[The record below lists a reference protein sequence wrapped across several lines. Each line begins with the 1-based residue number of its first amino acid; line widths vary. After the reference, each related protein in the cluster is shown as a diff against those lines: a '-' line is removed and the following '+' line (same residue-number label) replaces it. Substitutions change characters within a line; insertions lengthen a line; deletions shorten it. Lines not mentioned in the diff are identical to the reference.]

1 MKYIWEKHD
10 WPEFRVDTSKIQ
22 GVLYQYALET
32 GALSGGL
39 AQLPE
44 EIQQEAMIDT
54 MVVEAL
60 KTSIIEGESFN
71 PEDVRSSI
79 LNQLGFTLSSTSIKD
94 PRSIGIAQL
103 MISVRESFNSDID
116 EQQLFSW
123 HKMIMITSSRIT
135 DLEVGKWRT
144 GQAPMQIVSGPIGNE
159 KIHFEAPPSKSI
171 PLEMKR
177 FIKWFNETHP
187 TRGTVKMQGPVRAA
201 IAHLYFETIH
211 PFSDGNGRIGR
222 ALSEKALSQDLQ
234 RPALLSLSVAINKNR
249 KQYYQSLSHASLGDM
264 DITPWIIYFV
274 NTTYAAQLMAKK
286 RINFI
291 FQKVR
296 FWNKYESQINERQ
309 KKVLKRLFQAG
320 VDGFEGG
327 ISSQKYMRIAGCSK
341 ATATRDLS
349 DLLKKG
355 CINTLP
361 GGGRSTQYELAIG
374 TIVGQEHLP
383 RVGEE
388 VPLFVSKIKKEKD

>member
-1 MKYIWEKHD
+1 MKHIWQIHD
-10 WPEFRVDTSKIQ
+10 WPQFLVDTAKIQ
-22 GVLYQYALET
+22 DILYQYALET

-44 EIQQEAMIDT
+44 EIQQEAMVDT
-54 MVVEAL
+54 MVAEAI
-60 KTSIIEGESFN
+60 KTSVIEGETFN

-79 LNQLGFTLSSTSIKD
+79 LNQLGLVDRPSSIKD
-94 PRSIGIAQL
+94 PRSVGIAQL

-123 HKMIMITSSRIT
+123 HKMVMSSTSRIT

-144 GQAPMQIVSGPIGNE
+144 HKEPMQIVSGPIGSE
-159 KIHFEAPPSKSI
+159 KIHFEAPPSKII
-171 PLEMKR
+171 PLEMDR

-187 TRGTVKMQGPVRAA
+187 TRGAVKIQGPIRAA

-222 ALSEKALSQDLQ
+222 AISEKALSQDLQ
-234 RPALLSLSVAINKNR
+234 RPALLSLSVAINKDK
-249 KQYYQSLSHASLGDM
+249 KQYYQALSNASHGDM
-264 DITPWIIYFV
+264 DITPWVYYFV
-274 NTTYAAQLMAKK
+274 NITFEAQLIAKK

-296 FWNKYESQINERQ
+296 FWNKYESQINDRQ
-309 KKVLKRLFQAG
+309 KKVLKRLFNAG
-320 VDGFEGG
+320 ADGFEGG
-327 ISSQKYMRIAGCSK
+327 INAQKYMRIAACSK

-349 DLLKKG
+349 DLHKKG
-355 CINTLP
+355 CINLLP
-361 GGGRSTQYELAIG
+361 GGGRSTRYELAI
-374 TIVGQEHLP
+374 IP
-383 RVGEE
+383 
-388 VPLFVSKIKKEKD
+388 